1 MESKKIKCPG
11 CGVILEV
18 RNSNNEAVRTFR
30 CPRCKV
36 GLQVTFREEEPATVL
51 GNKQQGNARQS
62 HPRLLYGGEEFAL
75 CDGRNVVGREAQS
88 SQATVQIPTPDHF
101 MSRHHAVVMVSAL
114 ADGSRKA
121 VLCCYQNKNA
131 LIVDGQPL
139 EPGDEV
145 RLHDGCR
152 ITMGETT
159 VTFKC

>member
-1 MESKKIKCPG
+1 MESKKIKCPK

-18 RNSNNEAVRTFR
+18 KNPNNEAVRTFS
-30 CPRCKV
+30 CPRSKV
-36 GLQVTFREEEPATVL
+36 GMRVTFREEEPATVL
-51 GNKQQGNARQS
+51 GTKPNGRNQS
-62 HPRLLYGGEEFAL
+62 IRPRLLYGGEEFAL

-101 MSRHHAVVMVSAL
+101 MSRQHAVVMVSAM
-114 ADGSRKA
+114 ADGGRKA
-121 VLCCYQNKNA
+121 VLSCYQNKNA
-131 LIVDGQPL
+131 LVVDGQPL

-159 VTFKC
+159 VTFKG